1 MCPRKLHLAVSADSA
16 GERPPA
22 LEGHPTLSLAPGG
35 SSGGLFATHPPGWAA
50 EGPSPVFSV
59 PRSLVCSFSAARRP
73 LHHSLQSSSPSRL
86 APIPSSL
93 LIPEKLRKQRL
104 SPGPPPT
111 PAAFPVLSHQPRH
124 PSWPREPQGWKS
136 PARCF
141 FGTYSSL
148 VIALSTPGPSGTEMW
163 HRELPGEDLG
173 RGANE
178 GEGGKWKFVKK
189 RVAVA
194 IILQVWPVARLA
206 WPAAY

>member
-1 MCPRKLHLAVSADSA
+1 MRVTPHCPWRQAA
-16 GERPPA
+16 PPA
-22 LEGHPTLSLAPGG
+22 GSLQLTL
-35 SSGGLFATHPPGWAA
+35 PGWAA

-194 IILQVWPVARLA
+194 VAVILQVWPVARLA